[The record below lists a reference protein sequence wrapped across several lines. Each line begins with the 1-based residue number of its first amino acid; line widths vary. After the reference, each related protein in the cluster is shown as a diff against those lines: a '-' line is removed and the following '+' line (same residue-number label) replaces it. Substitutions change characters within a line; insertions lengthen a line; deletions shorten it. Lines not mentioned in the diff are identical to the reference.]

1 MKYIRSIDESKKEDV
16 YKIEPSRKFIAVEDA
31 TTYLL
36 EKSEEDIKEIFKKN
50 GLGVEEIDFISDN
63 FEIGYRVN
71 SYGGNLPTNISEVMW
86 KIYNEMDSEIFSGNL
101 DGWGFSRNP
110 YKIVYF
116 LSPDTIS
123 DEELE
128 DMVNLYL
135 VKSRHNKRVI

>member
-1 MKYIRSIDESKKEDV
+1 
-16 YKIEPSRKFIAVEDA
+16 
-31 TTYLL
+31 
-36 EKSEEDIKEIFKKN
+36 
-50 GLGVEEIDFISDN
+50 
-63 FEIGYRVN
+63 
-71 SYGGNLPTNISEVMW
+71 MW